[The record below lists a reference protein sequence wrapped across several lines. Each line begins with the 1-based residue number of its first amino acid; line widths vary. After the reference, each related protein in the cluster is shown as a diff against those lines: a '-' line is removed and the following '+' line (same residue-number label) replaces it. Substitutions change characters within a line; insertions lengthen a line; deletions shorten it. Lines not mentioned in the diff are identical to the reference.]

1 MTTTDRFIML
11 RESVLEALRE
21 PGDDLRGNIAYA
33 LTKRFD
39 IDMPTARAAVDKAI
53 QNLNRDA
60 PAKSEGGDDD

>member
-1 MTTTDRFIML
+1 MTTTERVIMV
-11 RESVLEALRE
+11 RESVQEALQE
-21 PGDDLRGNIAYA
+21 PGDDLRGKVAYA

-39 IDMPTARAAVDKAI
+39 IDMPTARAAVDEAI